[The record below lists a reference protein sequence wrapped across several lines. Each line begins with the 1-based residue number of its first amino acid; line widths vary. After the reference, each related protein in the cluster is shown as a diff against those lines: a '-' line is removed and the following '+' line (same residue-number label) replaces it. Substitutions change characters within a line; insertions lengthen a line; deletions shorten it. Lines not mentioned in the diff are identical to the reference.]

1 MSIIKKDIAKGTQQG
16 RQIVEPV
23 YRLKTT
29 HQIRETGRMK
39 PNLIIVLVLFLMFGL
54 VARNGL
60 AAEPDSSY
68 LASKE
73 PFIGLENINDEVQ
86 AWATCSASLNI
97 LSNIM
102 KDESPNMALQLNNLS
117 NGSDVAILMSQVSR
131 VLADEDFDI
140 NELNATITYGKLQ
153 MDEMPKAEQA
163 RILSDLEAYGFEVM
177 MIKLNGT
184 LEQCVKNNEA
194 QKMYVDMMRDMVRSG
209 VFAN

>member
-1 MSIIKKDIAKGTQQG
+1 
-16 RQIVEPV
+16 
-23 YRLKTT
+23 
-29 HQIRETGRMK
+29 MK
-39 PNLIIVLVLFLMFGL
+39 LNPIIVLVLFLMFGL

-73 PFIGLENINDEVQ
+73 PFIGMENINDEVQ

-140 NELNATITYGKLQ
+140 NELNATIAYGKLQ

-163 RILSDLEAYGFEVM
+163 RILSDLEVYGFEVM

-194 QKMYVDMMRDMVRSG
+194 QKIYVDMMRDMVKSG
-209 VFAN
+209 VFAS

>member
-1 MSIIKKDIAKGTQQG
+1 
-16 RQIVEPV
+16 
-23 YRLKTT
+23 
-29 HQIRETGRMK
+29 MK
-39 PNLIIVLVLFLMFGL
+39 LNLIIVLILFLMFGL

-60 AAEPDSSY
+60 AAESDSSY

-73 PFIGLENINDEVQ
+73 PFIEMENINDEVQ

-194 QKMYVDMMRDMVRSG
+194 QKMHVDMMRDMVKSG